1 MKKIVLTLLSL
12 LILGT
17 SAAQAETVVF
27 NPNSKIYH
35 KLSCHSAQI
44 CKVCIKIDKQEAVK
58 RGGRPCKKCG
68 C

>member
-27 NPNSKIYH
+27 NVN
-35 KLSCHSAQI
+35 
-44 CKVCIKIDKQEAVK
+44 ID
-58 RGGRPCKKCG
+58 GIF
-68 C
+68 